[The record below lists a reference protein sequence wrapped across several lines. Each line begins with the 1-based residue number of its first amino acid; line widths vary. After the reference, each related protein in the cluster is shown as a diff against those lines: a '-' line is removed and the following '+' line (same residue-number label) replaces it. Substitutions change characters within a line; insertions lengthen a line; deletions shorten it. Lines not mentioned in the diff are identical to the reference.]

1 MNFSAQ
7 RTRSASRNR
16 LPIGAALL
24 DVGVIA
30 GGVLAVVPVLGRM
43 RLAVAGG
50 AVIGVPVV
58 VTVIIVRSVPSRS
71 AAPRAVEP
79 AALPKA
85 VTAAEM
91 RAVKPASAA
100 SAHCVGVKAATA
112 EPATMEPAA
121 AAEAPAVTAAAPA
134 AMRGFCRD
142 WLGQCQNAR
151 ERYDGNTQAACD
163 ADRFHAAYSSRSL
176 PEWQLVRGD
185 LGPDY
190 AVRPCPKMKSRLI
203 GAGFSRAVPRR

>member
-71 AAPRAVEP
+71 AAPRAVE
-79 AALPKA
+79 
-85 VTAAEM
+85 
-91 RAVKPASAA
+91 
-100 SAHCVGVKAATA
+100 
-112 EPATMEPAA
+112 
-121 AAEAPAVTAAAPA
+121 PA

>member
-7 RTRSASRNR
+7 RTRSAGRNR

-30 GGVLAVVPVLGRM
+30 GWVLAVVPVLGRM
-43 RLAVAGG
+43 RFAVAGG

-91 RAVKPASAA
+91 RA
-100 SAHCVGVKAATA
+100 
-112 EPATMEPAA
+112 MEA

>member
-7 RTRSASRNR
+7 RTRSAGRNR

-58 VTVIIVRSVPSRS
+58 VTVIIVRGVPSRS

-112 EPATMEPAA
+112 EPATMEPAAATEA

-203 GAGFSRAVPRR
+203 